1 MSKAVI
7 DNSDTGKMAP
17 AMFLPYASCDT
28 NTEPWLEFD
37 ERSRQWAGLT
47 PEATMKRLSGAANN
61 PSDTALLRTYV
72 HSMVAKGTERVEPS
86 ASLDQISKAFASKH
100 RSKATRQAFRRMYA
114 AVEDALKGLPR
125 TLGSNLAGVILS
137 GPLAAAQVGDGSVD
151 LLVVLHELPDSP
163 YELSKQLSGDVLYP
177 IFKTYGVFPSLW
189 CVSLAEWK
197 KSQLSPFAR
206 SWPKKERGIPI
217 LGEETL
223 AES

>member
-1 MSKAVI
+1 M
-7 DNSDTGKMAP
+7 
-17 AMFLPYASCDT
+17 
-28 NTEPWLEFD
+28 E
-37 ERSRQWAGLT
+37 
-47 PEATMKRLSGAANN
+47 RLSGAANN
-61 PSDTALLRTYV
+61 PSDTALLETDV
-72 HSMVAKGTERVEPS
+72 HSMVAKGTEQVQPS
-86 ASLDQISKAFASKH
+86 VSLDQISKAFASKH
-100 RSKATRQAFRRMYA
+100 RSKATQRAFRRMYA
-114 AVEDALKGLPR
+114 AVEDALAQLPR
-125 TLGSNLAGVILS
+125 ALGANLAGVVLS
-137 GPLAAAQVGDGSVD
+137 GPLVAAQVGDGSVD
-151 LLVVLHELPDSP
+151 LLVVLHELPESP